1 MVISHLSDKI
11 WYISDCGD
19 NNGDEYGK
27 AIIGNSCGCGYE
39 GMIEVVLVLGTLDIS
54 DNDVYS
60 CSDSNRSDNNS
71 STKQQWRW
79 FRQ

>member
-27 AIIGNSCGCGYE
+27 AIIGNSCGCGCE